1 MILDNKT
8 KKYFKIICLVLFVV
22 ALTGCTANLDS
33 SGKLIAK
40 RAINLNTPWSMK
52 SGIFDFLLVIPISK
66 SIIYLGD
73 VLLNNIALGV
83 VLITILI
90 NIIILPIM
98 IKSTVSQQ
106 KMQLIQPE
114 MERIQ
119 NKYKGRKDQTSQMRM
134 SAEIQAL
141 YKKNDVS
148 MLASFTTF
156 LTLPIMFAMWQAVQR
171 IEILYQTNMFGINL
185 GAKPIDHVF
194 KFEIA
199 YIVLLAIVALTQY
212 FAMKINTIMSK
223 RNPKYR
229 ETSQMQSMNMMNNF
243 MTLFIIYFA
252 AIMPAAMSLYWMTT
266 NIITIVRTWYIYIYH
281 VEKAQKEV
289 ETMIR
294 EEGEAAVLE
303 VGIHGIHPELVRLLG
318 KMKYRTSYGQN
329 ALKHSIEVAQLTGLL
344 AAEIGEDVRMAKRA
358 GLLHDI
364 GKAVD
369 HDMEGSHIQLGV
381 ELCRKYK
388 ESPLVINAVEA
399 HRGDVE
405 PESLIACLVQAA
417 DTISAARPGARK
429 ETLETYSNR
438 LQQLEDITNS
448 YKGVEKSFA
457 VQAGREVRIIVQ
469 AEMFDDLASQRLAR
483 DVAKRIEDELDYP
496 GQIRVTVVREFRT
509 TEIAK

>member
-114 MERIQ
+114 MEKIQ

-171 IEILYQTNMFGINL
+171 IEILYQT
-185 GAKPIDHVF
+185 
-194 KFEIA
+194 

-289 ETMIR
+289 DQANTNYLTKR
-294 EEGEAAVLE
+294 
-303 VGIHGIHPELVRLLG
+303 
-318 KMKYRTSYGQN
+318 QN
-329 ALKHSIEVAQLTGLL
+329 K
-344 AAEIGEDVRMAKRA
+344 K
-358 GLLHDI
+358 
-364 GKAVD
+364 
-369 HDMEGSHIQLGV
+369 
-381 ELCRKYK
+381 
-388 ESPLVINAVEA
+388 
-399 HRGDVE
+399 
-405 PESLIACLVQAA
+405 
-417 DTISAARPGARK
+417 
-429 ETLETYSNR
+429 
-438 LQQLEDITNS
+438 
-448 YKGVEKSFA
+448 
-457 VQAGREVRIIVQ
+457 
-469 AEMFDDLASQRLAR
+469 
-483 DVAKRIEDELDYP
+483 
-496 GQIRVTVVREFRT
+496 
-509 TEIAK
+509 

>member
-40 RAINLNTPWSMK
+40 RAINLNTPWTMK

-83 VLITILI
+83 ILITILI

-141 YKKNDVS
+141 YKKNDIS

-194 KFEIA
+194 KFE
-199 YIVLLAIVALTQY
+199 
-212 FAMKINTIMSK
+212 
-223 RNPKYR
+223 
-229 ETSQMQSMNMMNNF
+229 MNNF
-243 MTLFIIYFA
+243 MSLFIIYFA

-289 ETMIR
+289 DQANTNYLTKR
-294 EEGEAAVLE
+294 
-303 VGIHGIHPELVRLLG
+303 
-318 KMKYRTSYGQN
+318 QN
-329 ALKHSIEVAQLTGLL
+329 KN
-344 AAEIGEDVRMAKRA
+344 K
-358 GLLHDI
+358 
-364 GKAVD
+364 
-369 HDMEGSHIQLGV
+369 
-381 ELCRKYK
+381 
-388 ESPLVINAVEA
+388 
-399 HRGDVE
+399 
-405 PESLIACLVQAA
+405 
-417 DTISAARPGARK
+417 
-429 ETLETYSNR
+429 
-438 LQQLEDITNS
+438 
-448 YKGVEKSFA
+448 
-457 VQAGREVRIIVQ
+457 
-469 AEMFDDLASQRLAR
+469 
-483 DVAKRIEDELDYP
+483 
-496 GQIRVTVVREFRT
+496 
-509 TEIAK
+509 

>member
-52 SGIFDFLLVIPISK
+52 SGIFDFLLVIP
-66 SIIYLGD
+66 
-73 VLLNNIALGV
+73 NIALGV
-83 VLITILI
+83 LLITFLI

-114 MERIQ
+114 MEKIQ

-194 KFEIA
+194 KFEIS

-289 ETMIR
+289 DQANTNYLTKR
-294 EEGEAAVLE
+294 
-303 VGIHGIHPELVRLLG
+303 
-318 KMKYRTSYGQN
+318 QN
-329 ALKHSIEVAQLTGLL
+329 K
-344 AAEIGEDVRMAKRA
+344 K
-358 GLLHDI
+358 
-364 GKAVD
+364 
-369 HDMEGSHIQLGV
+369 
-381 ELCRKYK
+381 
-388 ESPLVINAVEA
+388 
-399 HRGDVE
+399 
-405 PESLIACLVQAA
+405 
-417 DTISAARPGARK
+417 
-429 ETLETYSNR
+429 
-438 LQQLEDITNS
+438 
-448 YKGVEKSFA
+448 
-457 VQAGREVRIIVQ
+457 
-469 AEMFDDLASQRLAR
+469 
-483 DVAKRIEDELDYP
+483 
-496 GQIRVTVVREFRT
+496 
-509 TEIAK
+509 

>member
-73 VLLNNIALGV
+73 VLLN
-83 VLITILI
+83 

-212 FAMKINTIMSK
+212 FVMKINTIMSK

-289 ETMIR
+289 DQANTNYLTKR
-294 EEGEAAVLE
+294 
-303 VGIHGIHPELVRLLG
+303 
-318 KMKYRTSYGQN
+318 QN
-329 ALKHSIEVAQLTGLL
+329 K
-344 AAEIGEDVRMAKRA
+344 K
-358 GLLHDI
+358 
-364 GKAVD
+364 
-369 HDMEGSHIQLGV
+369 
-381 ELCRKYK
+381 
-388 ESPLVINAVEA
+388 
-399 HRGDVE
+399 
-405 PESLIACLVQAA
+405 
-417 DTISAARPGARK
+417 
-429 ETLETYSNR
+429 
-438 LQQLEDITNS
+438 
-448 YKGVEKSFA
+448 
-457 VQAGREVRIIVQ
+457 
-469 AEMFDDLASQRLAR
+469 
-483 DVAKRIEDELDYP
+483 
-496 GQIRVTVVREFRT
+496 
-509 TEIAK
+509 